1 MKPVKKLI
9 VMGAV
14 MGITIFVMGVN
25 QAEAFVHAWQIREV
39 FSNDD
44 GTIQFIEIYNNTA
57 LTGEV
62 LLDGATFTTN
72 ANVHT
77 FSGNLV
83 IPTDFKSFLMATSG
97 FAALAGAPAPDYTIV
112 DNFFNING
120 DTLIFTEGTFTYRT
134 LTFGSGQLPIDG
146 VLSLNRNLT
155 TGVLTTATNS
165 PTNFAGSSGS
175 VVAPLADP
183 IPETIQKGTIEIELQ
198 TIAVGLAA
206 PVHLTHAGDG
216 TNRLFV
222 VDQPGQI
229 RIIHKGILLKKPFLD
244 VADRLVTLG
253 FFGTLNPFTDFD
265 ERGILGL
272 AFHPDFANPVSPG
285 HQKIY
290 TYTSEPADFIADF
303 TVPLPGGAVFDH
315 QSVIAEWTVDAS
327 DPNMVDTATRREIMR
342 IDQPQFNHDGG
353 TLHFGPDGYLYISL
367 GDGGRGSDVG
377 DGHGTSGN
385 GQNKDNVLGTILRI
399 DPLHPSDTLGSSDPP
414 SDNFQY
420 RVPAGNPFVG
430 TDGVD
435 EIYAYG
441 FRNPWRFSFDS
452 VSGDLIVADVGQNLV
467 EEIDIVTAGGN
478 YGWNLKEGAFRFD
491 PNTRKVSNDLSGLP
505 EGLIDPNAQYDHD
518 EGTTIIGGFIYH
530 GTEIPEL
537 QGMYVFG
544 DFSSGFFVADGRLFF
559 ADPATWE
566 IQELILGLDDRD
578 LGLYIKS
585 IGEDADGELYLLAG
599 TNLGPF
605 GARGQVLKIISI
617 ACTPGQ
623 PHVIPGDINRDCKVN
638 FLDFALMA
646 LHWLECAEGPGVDCG
661 I

>member
-1 MKPVKKLI
+1 MKRFKKLMVI
-9 VMGAV
+9 GAV
-14 MGITIFVMGVN
+14 MAIAVLAMSVN
-25 QAEAFVHAWQIREV
+25 QAQALVHLWDIHEI

-44 GTIQFIEIYNNTA
+44 GTIQFIEMFNNTSF
-57 LTGEV
+57 TGE
-62 LLDGATFTTN
+62 GALSFTSFTTN
-72 ANVHT
+72 ANVYN
-77 FSGNLV
+77 FPSNLV
-83 IPTDFKSFLMATSG
+83 GNTAFKKFLMATSG
-97 FAALAGAPAPDYTIV
+97 FAALPGAPTPDYIIP
-112 DNFFNING
+112 DNFFNVNG
-120 DTLIFTEGTFTYRT
+120 DTLTFVGGPDVV
-134 LTFGSGQLPIDG
+134 TFGPGVLPTDG
-146 VLSLNRNLT
+146 VLSMDDNLT
-155 TGVLTTATNS
+155 TGINS
-165 PTNFAGSSGS
+165 PTNFAGVTAK
-175 VVAPLADP
+175 VVVPLADP

-229 RIIHKGILLKKPFLD
+229 RIIHNGILLKKPFLD

-265 ERGILGL
+265 ERGILSV

-290 TYTSEPADFIADF
+290 TYTSEPNDFIADF

-367 GDGGRGSDVG
+367 GDGGAGNDVG
-377 DGHGTSGN
+377 DGHGSEGN

-399 DPLHPSDTLGSSDPP
+399 DPLHPSDTPASSDPA
-414 SDNFQY
+414 STNGAY
-420 RVPAGNPFVG
+420 RIPVDNPFVG

-478 YGWNLKEGAFRFD
+478 YGWNLKEGTFRFD
-491 PNTRKVSNDLSGLP
+491 PNTGSVSNDLSGLP
-505 EGLIDPNAQYDHD
+505 AGLIDPNAQYDHD

-559 ADPATWE
+559 ADPANWE

-578 LGLYIKS
+578 VGLYIKS
-585 IGEDADGELYLLAG
+585 IGEDADGELYVLAG

-605 GARGQVLKIISI
+605 GARGQVLKITSI

-623 PHVIPGDINRDCKVN
+623 LHVIPGDVNRDCKVN
-638 FLDFALMA
+638 FFDFALLA
-646 LHWLECAEGPGVDCG
+646 LHWLECAEGPEVDCG